1 MRVRRQRPGIRSNVA
16 SVKENFFVLRE
27 RPIYYAPQRVR
38 PLVRPLARPLVR
50 PLVIPLVYQQQGL
63 NPATKQLLRW
73 IAIMVIITVSFWCF
87 GFGYTN

>member
-27 RPIYYAPQRVR
+27 RPIYYAPQRV
-38 PLVRPLARPLVR
+38 RPLVR